1 MSWEK
6 NCIMSTE
13 GDYANNDTNTFQ
25 ITKAELYVLIM
36 TLNTR
41 DNEELNELLR
51 KGFKKSVYWNEYK
64 NALESRTADANNL
77 KRIVLDSSFE
87 GVNRLFVLAYSGAGN
102 SRIHMNSPR
111 TYALP

>member
-13 GDYANNDTNTFQ
+13 GDNANNDTNTFQ
-25 ITKAELYVLIM
+25 ITKAELYVLVM

-51 KGFKKSVYWNEYK
+51 KGFKRSVY
-64 NALESRTADANNL
+64 
-77 KRIVLDSSFE
+77 
-87 GVNRLFVLAYSGAGN
+87 
-102 SRIHMNSPR
+102 
-111 TYALP
+111 